1 MLEIKLLTLTLTL
14 IYKFL
19 LFRNLPFNFSMIY
32 IMIYFFPFFVF
43 VFFMFHSK
51 KKNQQWIF
59 PIWSLTE
66 EASQKE
72 GNRNN
77 LKICKNWWNRWTMIS
92 FRQFCYIFDFFL
104 TVWVIIF
111 YLLSMMSYMHI
122 VWNELWQDSYTT
134 HTGREQFLTIIS
146 GNLLSIDHE
155 IQTK

>member
-14 IYKFL
+14 MYNFL

-32 IMIYFFPFFVF
+32 IMIYFFPFLFLF
-43 VFFMFHSK
+43 SLCFIAK
-51 KKNQQWIF
+51 KKYQQWIF

-104 TVWVIIF
+104 SVSVIIF
-111 YLLSMMSYMHI
+111 HMLSMMSYMHI
-122 VWNELWQDSYTT
+122 VRNELWQDSYTT
-134 HTGREQFLTIIS
+134 HTGREQFLTINS